1 MDADDQTVSIPFHL
15 NRKENSTVQCRKT
28 TESTLH
34 YRMYSTYR
42 LNSTSIASPGLETP
56 LGSYIVSK
64 VDSSENDSF
73 SSLRKGNPLIRE
85 PFRISI
91 DPLLDSTIKKS
102 RNKN

>member
-1 MDADDQTVSIPFHL
+1 MKSKSKKIIVADLDFNEKIIMIVH
-15 NRKENSTVQCRKT
+15 
-28 TESTLH
+28 
-34 YRMYSTYR
+34 YSTYR

-64 VDSSENDSF
+64 VDSSEKDSF